1 MMPKPRSVGGVQQGK
16 REGEARLL
24 ERLLSRRFGPLSDEV
39 KERLQTASSSGN
51 YADTAR
57 F

>member
-51 YADTAR
+51 YADTGR